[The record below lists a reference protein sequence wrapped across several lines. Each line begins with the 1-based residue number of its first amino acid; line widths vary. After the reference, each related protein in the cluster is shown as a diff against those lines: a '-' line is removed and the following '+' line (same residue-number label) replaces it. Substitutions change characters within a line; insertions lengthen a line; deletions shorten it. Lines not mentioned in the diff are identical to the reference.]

1 MSSRC
6 PHPRGPCARHCADLS
21 GIRRVRSAARPPSL
35 RCVVDV
41 RPAIGRLLSFRSYP
55 AYSVQFDAATHVVV
69 YMSTTAIA
77 STAGT
82 FTPWGEHKATSLKR
96 SPRHSF
102 RPRRIDRVFG
112 AAVAL
117 RLERPCRRGYRSA
130 PRGAV
135 LIETA
140 AWARGRRTNQHD
152 PRLLVRLLQRRD
164 SWVNLFGCG
173 GRALAA

>member
-1 MSSRC
+1 MFTPNLGVNDVHGQGSFDVRGGRYVHYVVDVNDVDEKGRRQLPASAPNLIARTRTTALPRGRMSSRC

-77 STAGT
+77 STGGT
-82 FTPWGEHKATSLKR
+82 FTPWGEHKATSLKLR
-96 SPRHSF
+96 GSGSTPPCPLSP
-102 RPRRIDRVFG
+102 
-112 AAVAL
+112 AM
-117 RLERPCRRGYRSA
+117 
-130 PRGAV
+130 
-135 LIETA
+135 
-140 AWARGRRTNQHD
+140 
-152 PRLLVRLLQRRD
+152 
-164 SWVNLFGCG
+164 
-173 GRALAA
+173 